1 MASKK
6 SVKNPVPEVA
16 GIILLGFSIFL
27 FCCLL
32 TYYPDDP
39 SLTTGYSRLPEKISN
54 MGGLVGAY
62 GSSWLFH
69 MLGLGAYL
77 VPAAIFLLAVKILF
91 YPGFPYMY
99 YIRMSLWFLLFVSL
113 EILMSLYV
121 GTLDFF
127 RYDFNCGGLL
137 GMMLSGFL
145 VGYLNVFGAYLLM
158 VMLVLLIVMALTRVS
173 YVHLWSGVSDK
184 IGSGLRRSAGN
195 VRPAVK
201 NGFSRLFERLKE
213 RKKAQPV
220 KKESLVETDITDPV
234 LETAPGPA
242 AEPEPK
248 PAEKPAVAGRS
259 YRQSEIKDEIPINV
273 YVEKDGQK
281 KEAAEFKPVK
291 KEPAPDYKLPTLSL
305 LDAPADSSI
314 EFDRDVLRQDAD
326 ILIQKLT
333 DFGVKGRVVEISPG
347 PVITRYE
354 FEPAP
359 GVKMNKIVGLADD
372 LSLALKATSIRI
384 APIPGKSVIGIEL
397 PNKKR
402 KQVSFRE
409 IVSREEFIRSKSKLT
424 MGLGKDIA
432 GETII
437 NDLARMPHLLVAG
450 TTGSGKSV
458 FVNTVICS
466 ILYNATPDEV
476 RFLMVDP
483 KRLELFPYDGIP
495 HLLHPVVVDPKK
507 AAAALNW
514 AVQEMERRYQ
524 TIAANGTRNIIQYN
538 NKIMKEIDT
547 NKHSADDVRKMP
559 YIVVIIDELADL
571 MLIARN
577 EVERQIARLAQMA
590 RASGIHLLIA
600 TQRPSVDVLT
610 GVIKANFPSRI
621 SFQVSSKV
629 DSRTIIDSMGA
640 EKLLGMGDMLFIPP
654 GTSMIQRIHGAY
666 ISEKEIFRITEFIK
680 SQGRPTEYDESIVEM
695 SEEAESPPVEGDDDY
710 DELYDQAVALV
721 AESRQ
726 ASISMLQRRMRVG
739 YNRAAR
745 MIERMEKEGVVAASD
760 GVRPRDV
767 LINKL

>member
-1 MASKK
+1 MAAKRN
-6 SVKNPVPEVA
+6 VKNPVIEVT
-16 GIILLGFSIFL
+16 GIILVGFSIFL

-32 TYYPDDP
+32 TYSPEDP
-39 SLTTGYSRLPEKISN
+39 SFTTGYARLPEKISN
-54 MGGLVGAY
+54 LGGLVGAY
-62 GSSWLFH
+62 GASALFH
-69 MLGLGAYL
+69 MFGLGAYL
-77 VPAAIFLLAVKILF
+77 VPAAVFLLAVKILF
-91 YPGFPYMY
+91 APVFPYIY
-99 YIRMSLWFLLFVSL
+99 YIRMALWCLLFVAL
-113 EILMSLYV
+113 EMLMSLYV

-127 RYDFNCGGLL
+127 RYDFDCGGVL

-145 VGYLNVFGAYLLM
+145 VNYLNVFGAYLLM
-158 VMLVLLIVMALTRVS
+158 IMLVLLLIMALTRVS
-173 YVHLWSGVSDK
+173 YVHLWSGFSDRVR
-184 IGSGLRRSAGN
+184 SGVRGVAGN
-195 VRPAVK
+195 LFPAVK
-201 NGFSRLFERLKE
+201 ARAERFCERLQE
-213 RKKAQPV
+213 RKEARRKRKAAAA
-220 KKESLVETDITDPV
+220 ETDASAAVSEP
-234 LETAPGPA
+234 APAPA
-242 AEPEPK
+242 AEPEM
-248 PAEKPAVAGRS
+248 PATKDRA
-259 YRQSEIKDEIPINV
+259 YRQTEIRDEIPINV
-273 YVEKDGQK
+273 YVEKNQK
-281 KEAAEFKPVK
+281 DKNIPEHKPVK
-291 KEPAPDYKLPTLSL
+291 KNPLPDYKLPTLSL

-314 EFDRDVLRQDAD
+314 EFDRDILRDDAD

-359 GVKMNKIVGLADD
+359 GVKLNKIVGLADD
-372 LSLALKATSIRI
+372 LALALKATSVRI
-384 APIPGKSVIGIEL
+384 APIRGKSVIGIEL

-402 KQVSFRE
+402 KQVSFRD
-409 IVSREEFIRSKSKLT
+409 IVCREEFIRSKSKLT

-476 RFLMVDP
+476 RFLMIDP

-507 AAAALNW
+507 AAVALSW
-514 AVQEMERRYQ
+514 AVQEMERRYKL
-524 TIAANGTRNIIQYN
+524 IAANGTRNIVQYN
-538 NKIMKEIDT
+538 NKIAKEIRDG
-547 NKHSADDVRKMP
+547 KLSGDDVQKMP

-571 MLIARN
+571 MLIASKD
-577 EVERQIARLAQMA
+577 VESYIARLAQMA

-629 DSRTIIDSMGA
+629 DSRTIIDTMGA

-654 GTSMIQRIHGAY
+654 GTSMLQRIHGAY
-666 ISEKEIFRITEFIK
+666 ISEKEIYRITEFIK
-680 SQGRPTEYDESIVEM
+680 GQGRPAEYDESIVEVND
-695 SEEAESPPVEGDDDY
+695 EAESAPVEGDADY

-721 AESRQ
+721 ADIRQ
-726 ASISMLQRRMRVG
+726 ASISMLQRKMRVG

-745 MIERMEKEGVVAASD
+745 MIERMEKEGVVGASD
-760 GVRPRDV
+760 GVRPREV
-767 LINKL
+767 LISKL